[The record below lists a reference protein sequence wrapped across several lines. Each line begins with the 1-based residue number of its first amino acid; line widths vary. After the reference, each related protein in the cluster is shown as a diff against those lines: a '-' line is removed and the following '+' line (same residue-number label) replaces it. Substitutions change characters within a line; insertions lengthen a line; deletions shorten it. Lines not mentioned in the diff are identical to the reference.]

1 LKHSFQENGKKM
13 IKLVGLK
20 NCDTCRKAKK
30 WLENEGISF
39 QFHDVRQDG
48 LAPDEVAAWAAQL
61 GWEVL
66 LNKRGTT
73 WRNLPEDQKNDVDEA
88 KAIALILENP
98 ALMKRPVF
106 ICENEILLGFK
117 QDQINELQKYK

>member
-1 LKHSFQENGKKM
+1 M

-30 WLENEGISF
+30 WLESEGISF

-73 WRNLPEDQKNDVDEA
+73 WRNLSDDQKNDVDES

-98 ALMKRPVF
+98 ALMKRPIFV
-106 ICENEILLGFK
+106 CENEILLGFK
-117 QDQINELQKYK
+117 QEQINKLQKCK